1 MAQKLW
7 VLVVVLSLMAGGTAA
22 AQDAGAILQAASTAI
37 GAGNVKSIQYSGTG
51 WNAATGQSFS
61 PNDDWPRFDVTSYTR
76 TIDYDASSG
85 SSWML
90 PSMFL
95 FTVLRDPM
103 INS

>member
-22 AQDAGAILQAASTAI
+22 AQDARAILQAASTAI

-61 PNDDWPRFDVTSYTR
+61 PNDDWPRFDVSIR
-76 TIDYDASSG
+76 ENRWHG
-85 SSWML
+85 Q
-90 PSMFL
+90 
-95 FTVLRDPM
+95 
-103 INS
+103 